1 MDQTQTKVCVM
12 GEGDPSAER
21 EEPRKKSMLAVG
33 TGADAAAEASGC
45 RPLENLWTR
54 LPPKEKRRQE
64 EGERRQRREGSSEG
78 EKAKGK
84 EEKGFGPQHLSP
96 TIATLS

>member
-1 MDQTQTKVCVM
+1 MLQLRRVDV
-12 GEGDPSAER
+12 DPWRTSG
-21 EEPRKKSMLAVG
+21 PGSLLKK
-33 TGADAAAEASGC
+33 
-45 RPLENLWTR
+45 
-54 LPPKEKRRQE
+54 KRRQE